1 MLSSLQKDLLR
12 QVITAAREGRYCHG
26 NGANWVFVDKS
37 DTSRVIHVDH
47 VRGTREVMNAADS
60 EKYLRNSKPY
70 HDEATAKSLENFI
83 K

>member
-26 NGANWVFVDKS
+26 NGANWVIVDKN
-37 DTSRVIHVDH
+37 DFTRVIHIDH
-47 VRGTREVMNAADS
+47 VRGSREVLSTADS
-60 EKYLRNSKPY
+60 EKYLKNSKPY
-70 HDEATAKSLENFI
+70 HDEETAKSLEKFI